1 MPKQIDEEA
10 QIARIVHATGT
21 VLATQ
26 GIDGLSLRAVAREAG
41 CTTGLLMHWF
51 ASKAD
56 LVQAAL
62 THTAVAQSARV
73 TQRLAASPPDVLGA
87 IAEFLPLDEQRRA
100 ESRIWLSFMA
110 LAMSTPALM
119 RDHQQRYARFRQEII
134 AHLQDRG
141 FRGANPAEVA
151 DRIIA
156 LVDGICAGATLDPA
170 YWTPQRQRAVLAAN
184 VVDVIAT
191 TRRTEKKATHSP
203 RKQVATP
210 RRDVGEG
217 HRSVRPRA
225 ANAPKE
231 RTPRRRFT

>member
-1 MPKQIDEEA
+1 MPKQIDEQA

-26 GIDGLSLRAVAREAG
+26 GIDGLSLRAVAQEAG

-62 THTAVAQSARV
+62 THTAVAQSERV
-73 TQRLAASPPDVLGA
+73 TRRLAASPPDVLGA

-119 RDHQQRYARFRQEII
+119 LDHQRRYARFRHEII
-134 AHLQDRG
+134 DHLQDQG
-141 FRGANPAEVA
+141 FQGAHTAEVA
-151 DRIIA
+151 DRIIV
-156 LVDGICAGATLDPA
+156 LVDGICVGAALDPT
-170 YWTPQRQRAVLAAN
+170 YWTPQRQYAVLTANITDVLTWTQRTDKRAA
-184 VVDVIAT
+184 
-191 TRRTEKKATHSP
+191 RSPRKKATM
-203 RKQVATP
+203 KQRQRLNET
-210 RRDVGEG
+210 
-217 HRSVRPRA
+217 
-225 ANAPKE
+225 
-231 RTPRRRFT
+231 T

>member
-1 MPKQIDEEA
+1 MPKQRDEQT

-51 ASKAD
+51 TSKAD

-62 THTAVAQSARV
+62 THTTVAQSERV
-73 TQRLAASPPDVLGA
+73 TQRLAASPPDVVGA

-100 ESRIWLSFMA
+100 ESRIWLGFLA

-134 AHLQDRG
+134 DHLRDQGFPGAH
-141 FRGANPAEVA
+141 PVEIA
-151 DRIIA
+151 DRIIV
-156 LVDGICAGATLDPA
+156 LVDGICVGATLDPT
-170 YWTPQRQRAVLAAN
+170 YWTPRRQHAVLAAN
-184 VVDVIAT
+184 IADVVAGTQHTNKGAV
-191 TRRTEKKATHSP
+191 RSP
-203 RKQVATP
+203 RKPVATP
-210 RRDVGEG
+210 RRDVGED
-217 HRSVRPRA
+217 HRSLRPRA
-225 ANAPKE
+225 ANTLKVK
-231 RTPRRRFT
+231 TTNRRST